1 MKKRRIFNTKHIGP
15 VLIEFSGSGFGGG
28 GGGGDKKEKVDGPY
42 ILKLC
47 NQFSSHVCLQ
57 ININLYHLFFHI
69 FIIKYTNLIH
79 IFVSRKRFSCF

>member
-15 VLIEFSGSGFGGG
+15 VLIEFSGSGFKGGG
-28 GGGGDKKEKVDGPY
+28 EKKKTKKEKVEGPY

-57 ININLYHLFFHI
+57 LNINLFHLFFSH
-69 FIIKYTNLIH
+69 FHN
-79 IFVSRKRFSCF
+79 